1 MSINQAVIAKSVRSF
16 QVQASELNGAF
27 LERREEVSLL
37 QVSLI
42 AEQPLVFL
50 GLAGVGKSAL
60 VNVFAQSLEVGATS
74 NDEIPFYQYLLSRYT
89 TPSEIFGIQ
98 SVKELRENDRFV
110 INPAGKLPQ
119 ARVAFLD
126 ECFKANSATLNSL
139 LTILNEKQFD
149 DGTGVRKD
157 VPLEMFVGAS
167 NEMPEEGEGLEALW
181 DRFVLRHTVEDIQ
194 RDDSFIS
201 LLTGQGIGEV
211 SCKVSREAVQAIRA
225 LRKQVKIDPIIPA
238 MLELRQ
244 AMSQAGIRVSGRK
257 WRKAVVVIQAVAALK
272 GRSYAKASDLGIL
285 SAVLWDQ
292 PDQVEAIR
300 LMLTKYASND
310 TKAAMAVAD
319 AGYEIMAKVRGEG
332 QNVSLRLIGS
342 SKRQMA
348 ELIKKL
354 MAFDESEEAV
364 SEAIETIKS
373 YQAELS
379 KLVLSVSRKS

>member
-1 MSINQAVIAKSVRSF
+1 
-16 QVQASELNGAF
+16 
-27 LERREEVSLL
+27 
-37 QVSLI
+37 
-42 AEQPLVFL
+42 
-50 GLAGVGKSAL
+50 
-60 VNVFAQSLEVGATS
+60 
-74 NDEIPFYQYLLSRYT
+74 
-89 TPSEIFGIQ
+89 
-98 SVKELRENDRFV
+98 
-110 INPAGKLPQ
+110 
-119 ARVAFLD
+119 
-126 ECFKANSATLNSL
+126 
-139 LTILNEKQFD
+139 
-149 DGTGVRKD
+149 
-157 VPLEMFVGAS
+157 
-167 NEMPEEGEGLEALW
+167 
-181 DRFVLRHTVEDIQ
+181 
-194 RDDSFIS
+194 
-201 LLTGQGIGEV
+201 
-211 SCKVSREAVQAIRA
+211 
-225 LRKQVKIDPIIPA
+225 